1 MYLCRPGSRGY
12 IVFLRGIFIYLPICP
27 APHASSIYLSISPPR
42 ALQFKGSHNY
52 CSPIIECFDLG
63 FFCSLSSATAIT
75 RSTPLPMK
83 DRGMR
88 YGNRKMGDGEYKI
101 PPILTHTDTHTHT
114 LSLPLLSGST
124 LSVIHEGR
132 GKLIITEGDSCKSMP
147 N

>member
-1 MYLCRPGSRGY
+1 MYLCHPGPRGY
-12 IVFLRGIFIYLPICP
+12 IVFLCGIFIYLPICP

-63 FFCSLSSATAIT
+63 FFCSLSPATAIT

-88 YGNRKMGDGEYKI
+88 YGNRKIGDGKQKI
-101 PPILTHTDTHTHT
+101 PPTLTHTDTHARAHTHT
-114 LSLPLLSGST
+114 LSLSYQNLLF
-124 LSVIHEGR
+124 LSSKGGGV
-132 GKLIITEGDSCKSMP
+132 S
-147 N
+147 